1 MKIAVIGTGYVG
13 LVAGACLAETG
24 NDVVCFDRDKAKI
37 GELRR
42 GRIPIYEPGLEELVR
57 RNRLENRLSFTST
70 LTRAIKSSN
79 VIFVAVSTPQA
90 EDGSADLRHV
100 FSAVKDLAR
109 LINEYKVIV
118 IKSTVPPGTS
128 TEVQKI
134 IKDETTYPFSVV
146 SNPEFLKQG
155 SAIED
160 FMKPDRIVVGTG
172 DSRAVDIMLELY
184 SPFTKTGA
192 PILTMDCAS
201 AELSKYAANAM
212 LATRISFI
220 NEVANFCELVG
231 ADVDQLR
238 RAIAS
243 DKRIGDSFLFSGVGF
258 GGSCLSK
265 DVKALTQAGSEEA
278 YDFKLLRAV
287 DVVNSL
293 QKKQLFSKIKTYF
306 GNLNN
311 KVVGVW
317 GLAFKPGTDDMR
329 EAPAIPLINDLLSH
343 GAAVQVYDP
352 VAMPVARN
360 IFGSKVVYA
369 SRSYDAL
376 KGVDALAIVT
386 EWNEF
391 RGADFLR
398 MKKLMRSPVIF
409 DGRNVFAI
417 EQMKTHGFQYYSIG
431 R

>member
-1 MKIAVIGTGYVG
+1 M
-13 LVAGACLAETG
+13 
-24 NDVVCFDRDKAKI
+24 
-37 GELRR
+37 
-42 GRIPIYEPGLEELVR
+42 
-57 RNRLENRLSFTST
+57 
-70 LTRAIKSSN
+70 
-79 VIFVAVSTPQA
+79 
-90 EDGSADLRHV
+90 
-100 FSAVKDLAR
+100 
-109 LINEYKVIV
+109 
-118 IKSTVPPGTS
+118 
-128 TEVQKI
+128 
-134 IKDETTYPFSVV
+134 
-146 SNPEFLKQG
+146 
-155 SAIED
+155 
-160 FMKPDRIVVGTG
+160 
-172 DSRAVDIMLELY
+172 
-184 SPFTKTGA
+184 
-192 PILTMDCAS
+192 
-201 AELSKYAANAM
+201 
-212 LATRISFI
+212 
-220 NEVANFCELVG
+220 
-231 ADVDQLR
+231 R

-243 DKRIGDSFLFSGVGF
+243 DKRIGGSFLFSGVGF

-360 IFGSKVVYA
+360 IFGSKIMYA

>member
-90 EDGSADLRHV
+90 EDGSADLQHV

-134 IKDETTYPFSVV
+134 IKHETTYPFSVV

-231 ADVDQLR
+231 ADVVQLR

>member
-1 MKIAVIGTGYVG
+1 
-13 LVAGACLAETG
+13 
-24 NDVVCFDRDKAKI
+24 
-37 GELRR
+37 
-42 GRIPIYEPGLEELVR
+42 
-57 RNRLENRLSFTST
+57 
-70 LTRAIKSSN
+70 
-79 VIFVAVSTPQA
+79 
-90 EDGSADLRHV
+90 
-100 FSAVKDLAR
+100 
-109 LINEYKVIV
+109 
-118 IKSTVPPGTS
+118 
-128 TEVQKI
+128 
-134 IKDETTYPFSVV
+134 
-146 SNPEFLKQG
+146 
-155 SAIED
+155 
-160 FMKPDRIVVGTG
+160 
-172 DSRAVDIMLELY
+172 
-184 SPFTKTGA
+184 
-192 PILTMDCAS
+192 MDCAS

-243 DKRIGDSFLFSGVGF
+243 DKRIGGSFLFSGVGF

-306 GNLNN
+306 GSLNN

-343 GAAVQVYDP
+343 GAEVQVYDP

-360 IFGSKVVYA
+360 IFWFKDCVCIE
-369 SRSYDAL
+369 
-376 KGVDALAIVT
+376 K
-386 EWNEF
+386 
-391 RGADFLR
+391 LR
-398 MKKLMRSPVIF
+398 C
-409 DGRNVFAI
+409 
-417 EQMKTHGFQYYSIG
+417 T
-431 R
+431 

>member
-90 EDGSADLRHV
+90 EDGSADLQHV

-109 LINEYKVIV
+109 LINAYKVIV

-134 IKDETTYPFSVV
+134 IKHETTYPFSVV

-329 EAPAIPLINDLLSH
+329 EAPAISLINDLLSH

>member
-90 EDGSADLRHV
+90 EDGSADLQHV

-134 IKDETTYPFSVV
+134 IKHETTCPFSVV

-258 GGSCLSK
+258 AKVPVYLP
-265 DVKALTQAGSEEA
+265 
-278 YDFKLLRAV
+278 
-287 DVVNSL
+287 
-293 QKKQLFSKIKTYF
+293 
-306 GNLNN
+306 NN
-311 KVVGVW
+311 
-317 GLAFKPGTDDMR
+317 
-329 EAPAIPLINDLLSH
+329 
-343 GAAVQVYDP
+343 
-352 VAMPVARN
+352 
-360 IFGSKVVYA
+360 
-369 SRSYDAL
+369 
-376 KGVDALAIVT
+376 
-386 EWNEF
+386 
-391 RGADFLR
+391 
-398 MKKLMRSPVIF
+398 
-409 DGRNVFAI
+409 
-417 EQMKTHGFQYYSIG
+417 
-431 R
+431 